1 MDDFVRGRIIADA
14 LMFSVEDQDITYVRI
29 DIECESSDAMEIAG
43 EDLMSISCTCG
54 DGER

>member
-29 DIECESSDAMEIAG
+29 DIGCESSDAMEIAG
-43 EDLMSISCTCG
+43 EDLMFISCTCG
-54 DGER
+54 DSER